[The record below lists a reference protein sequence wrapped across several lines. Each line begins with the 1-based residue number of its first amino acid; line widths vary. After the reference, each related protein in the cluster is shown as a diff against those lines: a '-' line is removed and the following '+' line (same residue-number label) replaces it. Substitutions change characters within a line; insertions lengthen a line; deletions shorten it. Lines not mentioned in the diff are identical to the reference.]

1 MLRLS
6 CLVLYDNRWGEVIIN
21 QRCPTAANSVFP
33 GRLLIYATLEYID
46 GPGELLGLAAPD
58 EVLDGCPMTS
68 RTGGMTFDTAD
79 VEVMEASGNFDT
91 VVLHEMAHAIGS
103 G

>member
-1 MLRLS
+1 M
-6 CLVLYDNRWGEVIIN
+6 IIN

-46 GPGELLGLAAPD
+46 GRGQLLGLAAPD
-58 EVLDGCPMTS
+58 EILDGCPMTS
-68 RTGGMTFDTAD
+68 RTGVMKFDTAD
-79 VEVMEASGNFDT
+79 AEVMETTGNFDT
-91 VVLHEMAHAIGS
+91 VVLHEMGHAIGS